1 MLSEE
6 FITAICGPPLTSNT
20 AIAKDVGIYC
30 HTLSPTFSVKSTF
43 KKSSVPVNCL
53 GVSDTHVF
61 AAQHEKAYVH
71 VYSRLRGNQEAFVAF
86 PERIRCLTLV
96 GDVLV
101 LGTTEGRLMLWEVRL
116 IFRATRFWDSPCQ
129 LTTPPPQTCTGRLVS
144 TPARHVQAVSCVA
157 ATPFHVLTG
166 SDDSDIHVWSL
177 PQLLELDSAAEHEP
191 TRSLSNHRAAITALS
206 ASTSVGNDTNLCVSA
221 SRDKSCIIWNY
232 QTGDALRTLLFPSFP
247 LCLSL
252 DPSSRAICVSCEDG
266 ALYLAELFAEKPLL
280 GPQSEDASTVVQ
292 ISTPFGATQP
302 DVGPASCLSL
312 SYDGTMLLT
321 GHPRGQILRW
331 DVAQNKSPV
340 ELANLNAAVTNIA
353 FVLPFPT
360 DRPTKTVTIT
370 KPSQAERT
378 YTFTGQFDSYLAPE
392 TRFDS
397 LLNASGFPED
407 MLEGAIAAFYQPTAE
422 SAGDQELQR
431 QNEELW
437 ELINEQRALQ
447 KQTLQRYVEAK
458 SNR

>member
-6 FITAICGPPLTSNT
+6 FVTAICGPPLSSNT

-30 HTLSPTFSVKSTF
+30 HALSPTFSVKSTF

-53 GVSDTHVF
+53 GVSETHVF

-86 PERIRCLTLV
+86 PERIRCLTLA

-101 LGTTEGRLMLWEVRL
+101 MGTAEGRLMLWE
-116 IFRATRFWDSPCQ
+116 
-129 LTTPPPQTCTGRLVS
+129 TCTGRLVS

-157 ATPFHVLTG
+157 ATPYHVLTG
-166 SDDSDIHVWSL
+166 SDDSDIHVWAL

-191 TRSLSNHRAAITALS
+191 ERSLSNHRAAITALS
-206 ASTSVGNDTNLCVSA
+206 ASTNDSIDTNFCVSA
-221 SRDKSCIIWNY
+221 SKDKSCIIWNY

-252 DPSSRAICVSCEDG
+252 DPSSRAICVSCEDSS
-266 ALYLAELFAEKPLL
+266 LYLAELFAEKPLL
-280 GPQSEDASTVVQ
+280 GPQSEDAATVVQ
-292 ISTPFGATQP
+292 ISSAFGATQP

-321 GHPRGQILRW
+321 GHPKGQIMRW
-331 DVAQNKSPV
+331 DVAENKSPV
-340 ELANLNAAVTNIA
+340 ELVNLNAAVTNIA
-353 FVLPFPT
+353 FISPFRV
-360 DRPTKTVTIT
+360 DRPTRTVAIT

-378 YTFTGQFDSYLAPE
+378 YTFTGQFDPYSAPE
-392 TRFDS
+392 SRFDS
-397 LLNASGFPED
+397 LLNATGFPRES
-407 MLEGAIAAFYQPTAE
+407 LETAIAAFYQPAVE

-437 ELINEQRALQ
+437 EIINEQRALQ

>member
-6 FITAICGPPLTSNT
+6 FVSAICGGPLSSNT

-30 HTLSPTFSVKSTF
+30 HTLSPTYSVNSTF

-53 GVSDTHVF
+53 AVSETYVF
-61 AAQHEKAYVH
+61 AGQHEKAYVH

-101 LGTTEGRLMLWEVRL
+101 MGTTEGRLMLWE
-116 IFRATRFWDSPCQ
+116 
-129 LTTPPPQTCTGRLVS
+129 TCTGRLVS

-157 ATPFHVLTG
+157 ATPYHVLTG

-191 TRSLSNHRAAITALS
+191 LRSLSNHRAAITSLS
-206 ASTSVGNDTNLCVSA
+206 LSPSVSADTNFCVSA
-221 SRDKSCIIWNY
+221 SKDKSCIIWNY
-232 QTGDALRTLLFPSFP
+232 QTGDALRTLLLPSFP

-252 DPSSRAICVSCEDG
+252 DPSSRAVCVSCEDG
-266 ALYLAELFAEKPLL
+266 SLYLAEFFAEKPVL
-280 GPQSEDASTVVQ
+280 GPGSEDASTVVQ
-292 ISTPFGATQP
+292 VSSPFGATQP

-321 GHPRGQILRW
+321 GHPKGQIMKW
-331 DVAQNKSPV
+331 DIAENKSPV
-340 ELANLNAAVTNIA
+340 ELANLNAAVTNIS
-353 FVLPFPT
+353 FISPFPT
-360 DRPTKTVTIT
+360 EKPTKTVNIV
-370 KPSQAERT
+370 KPSQAERA
-378 YTFTGQFDSYLAPE
+378 YTFTAQFDAFQSST

-397 LLNASGFPED
+397 LINASGFPREA
-407 MLEGAIAAFYQPTAE
+407 MESAIASFYQPAAE
-422 SAGDQELQR
+422 SAGDEDLR
-431 QNEELW
+431 KQNEELW
-437 ELINEQRALQ
+437 EIINEQKALQ

-458 SNR
+458 SKP

>member
-6 FITAICGPPLTSNT
+6 FVSTVCGPPLSSNT

-30 HTLSPTFSVKSTF
+30 HTLSPTYSVKSTF

-53 GVSDTHVF
+53 GVSEAHIF

-86 PERIRCLTLV
+86 PERIRCLTLA

-101 LGTTEGRLMLWEVRL
+101 VGTTEGRLMLWE
-116 IFRATRFWDSPCQ
+116 
-129 LTTPPPQTCTGRLVS
+129 TCTGRLVS

-157 ATPFHVLTG
+157 ATPYHVLTG

-191 TRSLSNHRAAITALS
+191 QRSLSNHRAAITALS
-206 ASTSVGNDTNLCVSA
+206 TNPSVSRDTNFCVSA
-221 SRDKSCIIWNY
+221 SKDKSCIIWNY

-252 DPSSRAICVSCEDG
+252 DPASRAICVSCEDG
-266 ALYLAELFAEKPLL
+266 SLYLTELFAEKPLL
-280 GPQSEDASTVVQ
+280 GPQSEDATTVVQ
-292 ISTPFGATQP
+292 VSAPFGATQP
-302 DVGPASCLSL
+302 DVGPASCVSL

-321 GHPRGQILRW
+321 GHPRGQIMRW
-331 DVAQNKSPV
+331 DVAENKSPV

-353 FVLPFPT
+353 FISPFSTDKPT
-360 DRPTKTVTIT
+360 RTVTIV
-370 KPSQAERT
+370 KPSQAERA
-378 YTFTGQFDSYLAPE
+378 YTFTGQFDGYSAPE

-397 LLNASGFPED
+397 LLNATGFPQEA
-407 MLEGAIAAFYQPTAE
+407 MENAIASFYQPAAA

-431 QNEELW
+431 QNDELW
-437 ELINEQRALQ
+437 EAINELRALQ
-447 KQTLQRYVEAK
+447 KHTLQRYVEAK
-458 SNR
+458 SSR